1 LGKAVRGPDRSVRYF
16 HRGPSQPPNSQK
28 LDLTRALWKFMADR
42 VSHQVEVLLDEDSR
56 FDEVAAYVDI
66 GGAQTID
73 RSFDEYLKDWPG

>member
-1 LGKAVRGPDRSVRYF
+1 
-16 HRGPSQPPNSQK
+16 
-28 LDLTRALWKFMADR
+28 MADR